1 MNHGLRNYLKI
12 MAIYRKNTES
22 NPIDVKPIGRRL
34 MSRIISRIIE
44 FAKFASAIIKDV
56 YIYTFFKDNVSL
68 MAAAISFY
76 AVLSIIPLLLVFV
89 SVAGYILNSSEKA
102 FDDVTKFLLAI
113 IPSSTTSIIAFLED
127 FMRKKEVFGALGI
140 IGLIWAASRIF
151 AAVENSVNAVWKVED
166 GRPFWKSKILSM
178 ILVPISILTL
188 ILSLMLTAIY
198 AFASQRPVPIINISL
213 SEIGLL
219 SKMIQI
225 VLPVIVSMVL
235 FTLIYKF
242 MPYRYVPLLSA
253 IVGAFFAAVFWEVA
267 KILFDVYI
275 SNYTDYSKVYGSFGT
290 LVVAVFWIY
299 YSAFILLLGAEIGWA
314 FDERRKQSEF
324 LNLFKNFD

>member
-1 MNHGLRNYLKI
+1 

>member
-1 MNHGLRNYLKI
+1 
-12 MAIYRKNTES
+12 
-22 NPIDVKPIGRRL
+22 

>member
-1 MNHGLRNYLKI
+1 
-12 MAIYRKNTES
+12 
-22 NPIDVKPIGRRL
+22 
-34 MSRIISRIIE
+34 
-44 FAKFASAIIKDV
+44 
-56 YIYTFFKDNVSL
+56 
-68 MAAAISFY
+68 
-76 AVLSIIPLLLVFV
+76 
-89 SVAGYILNSSEKA
+89 
-102 FDDVTKFLLAI
+102 
-113 IPSSTTSIIAFLED
+113 
-127 FMRKKEVFGALGI
+127 
-140 IGLIWAASRIF
+140 
-151 AAVENSVNAVWKVED
+151 
-166 GRPFWKSKILSM
+166 
-178 ILVPISILTL
+178 
-188 ILSLMLTAIY
+188 MLTAIY